1 MFEKEKSDMYLM
13 HKNKFVAK
21 LITYQGVIIGVSE
34 VYNEKLLPIGMQGSV
49 KFADWKILTWLT
61 NRMIP
66 RTRINIE
73 EIEDEKTVWEY
84 LKDNH
89 GLSMNDC
96 YWFQDVYTKEV
107 LSWNDINFRD
117 NGYLSKLRSFHKDT
131 SDDQHPSILSPDY
144 TTPGVLEKYW
154 FRKNGRDYLTKY
166 GWMPGAQSESVLAAN
181 EVVVTQIA
189 NILGIPCVQYE
200 QSITDAEY
208 TCVSE
213 CFRKRNEDI
222 VTGQNIM
229 DQLNSYNPI
238 DIMSYANDL
247 GYKKEIDQMMII
259 DVLVGNHDRHLSN
272 LAFGM
277 DADTREFTRFIP
289 LYDNGSCLGWNRM
302 PYEALIIK
310 PLDLRPEEAIGFV
323 NTYVELPDLR
333 ILINCVRYVYNN
345 YQISEEQVKIAI
357 RTLTSGYKVV
367 WDAMQELKNKSR

>member
-117 NGYLSKLRSFHKDT
+117 NGYLSKLRSFTKILLMI
-131 SDDQHPSILSPDY
+131 SIHPFCRRIMQR
-144 TTPGVLEKYW
+144 LEFWK
-154 FRKNGRDYLTKY
+154 
-166 GWMPGAQSESVLAAN
+166 S
-181 EVVVTQIA
+181 
-189 NILGIPCVQYE
+189 
-200 QSITDAEY
+200 
-208 TCVSE
+208 
-213 CFRKRNEDI
+213 
-222 VTGQNIM
+222 
-229 DQLNSYNPI
+229 
-238 DIMSYANDL
+238 
-247 GYKKEIDQMMII
+247 
-259 DVLVGNHDRHLSN
+259 
-272 LAFGM
+272 
-277 DADTREFTRFIP
+277 
-289 LYDNGSCLGWNRM
+289 
-302 PYEALIIK
+302 
-310 PLDLRPEEAIGFV
+310 IGF
-323 NTYVELPDLR
+323 E
-333 ILINCVRYVYNN
+333 
-345 YQISEEQVKIAI
+345 KMGAI
-357 RTLTSGYKVV
+357 I
-367 WDAMQELKNKSR
+367 

>member
-1 MFEKEKSDMYLM
+1 MYLM

-144 TTPGVLEKYW
+144 ATPGVLEKYW
-154 FRKNGRDYLTKY
+154 FRKKWARLSD
-166 GWMPGAQSESVLAAN
+166 
-181 EVVVTQIA
+181 
-189 NILGIPCVQYE
+189 
-200 QSITDAEY
+200 
-208 TCVSE
+208 
-213 CFRKRNEDI
+213 
-222 VTGQNIM
+222 
-229 DQLNSYNPI
+229 
-238 DIMSYANDL
+238 
-247 GYKKEIDQMMII
+247 EIW
-259 DVLVGNHDRHLSN
+259 
-272 LAFGM
+272 M
-277 DADTREFTRFIP
+277 DARCPERICS
-289 LYDNGSCLGWNRM
+289 GS
-302 PYEALIIK
+302 K
-310 PLDLRPEEAIGFV
+310 
-323 NTYVELPDLR
+323 
-333 ILINCVRYVYNN
+333 
-345 YQISEEQVKIAI
+345 
-357 RTLTSGYKVV
+357 
-367 WDAMQELKNKSR
+367 